1 MSYSFCI
8 KAIIIASLP
17 LLAACNTTTTKT
29 LVLSRSADD
38 MLNGG
43 PNGTARQADP
53 AIIATSAIVDNVPQ
67 GRIFRQAAL
76 VRPQTIKLQ
85 NTNPTF
91 KKPIS
96 SKDGTSY
103 DLTLFD
109 RGSHREVLGSVGADV
124 SNNRVHADL
133 VPGICKGVDLK
144 VVDLEISEVSGDRRN
159 VKAQCR

>member
-8 KAIIIASLP
+8 KAIIVASLP

-29 LVLSRSADD
+29 IVLSRSADD
-38 MLNGG
+38 MLNG
-43 PNGTARQADP
+43 TARQADP
-53 AIIATSAIVDNVPQ
+53 AIVATSAIVDNVPQ
-67 GRIFRQAAL
+67 GRIFRQAAP
-76 VRPQTIKLQ
+76 VRPQTIKPQ

-109 RGSHREVLGSVGADV
+109 RGSHREVLGTIGADV

-133 VPGICKGVDLK
+133 VPGICEGVDLK
-144 VVDLEISEVSGDRRN
+144 MVDLEISEVSGDRRS